1 MIDYKAEMEK
11 LISELNVHIHNYYVL
26 DKPTIS
32 DFEYDQMYDKLVGLE
47 KESGIVL
54 PSSPTLRVGG
64 EPLSGFKKFEHEVPL
79 YSLDKCQNFEEL
91 KSWVQGIKKEFKDS
105 TFSVEYKFDGL
116 SIVVEYENGLFK
128 KAGTRGNGQVG
139 EDVSAQVKTIKSVPL
154 SIPFKGRLIV
164 QGEGM
169 ITLSNLEKYNKTATE
184 PLKNARNAVAGA
196 IRNLNPKETAK
207 RKLDL
212 FAYSVNYI
220 EGKNFK
226 TQSEMN
232 QFLIENGFKT
242 AKFFKI
248 CKNSE
253 EIISEIENIG
263 RIKSSLDI
271 LMDGVVIKVNEIES
285 REEIGYTTK
294 FPKWAIAYKFEPEE
308 ISTKLEDVVW
318 QVGRTGKLTP
328 IALISPV
335 KLAGATISRA
345 TLNNLGDIERK
356 GVKIG
361 ARVFVRRSNEVIPEI
376 LGLAEDCPN
385 SKEIVAP
392 TSCPSCGGNL
402 SEVGANLF
410 CMNIDCP
417 KQIKDSIVHFCSKEA
432 MDIEGISEKTI
443 DLFYEKFGLK
453 KISDIYDLTYDQ
465 LLELDKFKDKKAK
478 NVISSIEKSK
488 NVSLSCFIYALGI
501 KNVGTKT
508 AKDLAANFKTFENLR
523 SASLEELLDIRD
535 IGEIVAKSIYD
546 YFNNSNSCEEIER
559 LFEKGIKI
567 VEVQNL
573 KESYFTNKKV
583 VLTGSLSSYSRLQA
597 TKLLEE
603 NGAIVLSS
611 VSKNTDLVIY
621 GSEPGSKL
629 DKAKKLGVETIDEE
643 EFLKLLKNSSQN

>member
-11 LISELNVHIHNYYVL
+11 LIKELNIHIHNYYVL

-47 KESGIVL
+47 RESGIVL

-64 EPLSGFKKFEHEVPL
+64 EPLTGFKKFEHVVPL
-79 YSLDKCQNFEEL
+79 YSLDKCQNFDEL
-91 KSWVQGIKKEFKDS
+91 KSWVNGIKKEFKDS

-116 SIVVEYENGLFK
+116 SIVVEYENGLFI

-196 IRNLNPKETAK
+196 IRNLNPKETAR

-212 FAYSVNYI
+212 FAYSVNYV

-242 AKFFKI
+242 ANFFKI
-248 CKNSE
+248 CKNCE
-253 EIISEIENIG
+253 EIISEIENVG
-263 RIKSSLDI
+263 EIKSGLDI

-392 TSCPSCGGNL
+392 KSCPSCGGNL

-432 MDIEGISEKTI
+432 MGIEGISEKTI

-465 LLELDKFKDKKAK
+465 LLELDKFKEKKAK
-478 NVISSIEKSK
+478 NVINSIEKSK

-508 AKDLAANFKTFENLR
+508 AKDLAANFKTFKNL
-523 SASLEELLDIRD
+523 SAASLEELLEIRD

-546 YFNNSNSCEEIER
+546 YFNNSNSREEIER

-567 VEVQNL
+567 VEAQNL

-583 VLTGSLSSYSRLQA
+583 VLTGSLNSYSRLQA